1 MNDYE
6 LIAMNIQEKVDMGE
20 LTFEEANYL
29 NDRAYEMYTEKL
41 TDKFYK
47 PIKKYKEIQKDCK
60 ELDEELKKSE
70 EKRKKSEEE
79 QEKIKKELEKKLKRK
94 KIIKRAIIGS
104 AAVGATAGLL
114 YASNKDSKAA
124 REAKQKQNIND
135 IKIVNNNFK
144 EKASKKNINNEIDKY
159 NQCID
164 EFKNEVE
171 KLEQILTKKVE
182 SIKNNN
188 NLTKEEVA
196 KLIEEEESNFRIE
209 RSKLMYSY
217 MKKM

>member
-20 LTFEEANYL
+20 LTIEEANYL

-60 ELDEELKKSE
+60 ELDEELKRSE

-114 YASNKDSKAA
+114 YASNKDSKSG
-124 REAKQKQNIND
+124 KDNK
-135 IKIVNNNFK
+135 
-144 EKASKKNINNEIDKY
+144 KKNIKDTTNR
-159 NQCID
+159 
-164 EFKNEVE
+164 
-171 KLEQILTKKVE
+171 
-182 SIKNNN
+182 
-188 NLTKEEVA
+188 
-196 KLIEEEESNFRIE
+196 SN
-209 RSKLMYSY
+209 S
-217 MKKM
+217 